1 MEIER
6 LKQIEEIYH
15 AALGISPEKR
25 ESFFRECCGA
35 DENLR
40 REVESLLSF
49 EQSSGNFLD
58 RPPESLA
65 AEMFDEHDKQADLTG
80 REFGHY
86 KIIKILGKG
95 GMGEV
100 YLAEDARLKRCVAL
114 KILPSAFAAD
124 VSRRNRF
131 EQEARAAS
139 ALNHPNIL
147 TVHEFGAEN
156 GIYFLATEYIEG
168 ETLRERIGGELP
180 LADALDIAAQSA
192 FALVAA
198 HAAGIVHRDIKPENI
213 MIRADGIVKVL
224 DFGIAKL
231 ITTPFD
237 TEGETLE
244 IISTQ
249 TKPGVMIGTLAYMS
263 PEQVRGETLDA
274 RSDVFSLGVCLYE
287 MLTRQNPFQ
296 KATAGDVIAA
306 ILKENPMPVTQEN
319 AVFPAELERISSKAL
334 RKKRDERYQTSRDFL
349 LDLKSLRREIEFS
362 ESGWRTGGEK
372 SQPTNDEAKVYT
384 TNAENV
390 SGSGT
395 SSVKWLPIFLV
406 AVLAFGGAWWF
417 FAKRG
422 LTSDSI
428 QPPAATKISE
438 VVNWR
443 STPGEIYSTGAF
455 SPDAKMVAFSS
466 TKIGSKNIWVK
477 QLSGGE
483 AVQITK
489 DDFVNQ
495 NPIWSPDGDE
505 LAFLSQRGGAT
516 GIWRMPSFGG
526 SPIYISAIKDGGAIL
541 RRWSKSGAIYYESE
555 GNLFKLDVKTAASTA
570 LTEFDSAKTNVS
582 SFSVSPDETN
592 IAFVRFEN
600 EKYTVLTMPFGGAAQ
615 QIADGADEIR
625 NVVRHTDGRRV
636 LYSQN
641 TNGIFQIFAAD
652 GDSKP
657 AQITYGERDSL
668 ALDASADGSKILYG
682 ASKEE
687 SDIWRANVET
697 GEESSFASDINSE
710 LWAAAAPDGKQV
722 AFQSIKEL
730 SQGNKIFTPS
740 GGVILTKRTDADESP
755 LQLVADAFLP
765 AYSPDGSR
773 LAFVRIA
780 GETYHL
786 WTIKAAGG
794 EEKQLTT
801 GGGIPSIEFTVL
813 PYNRTQTADFSWSPD
828 SGEIAYVAAELPRN
842 IWSVDANDASRNIQ
856 LTDNANAS
864 LFFSCPLW
872 SADGK
877 RIAYTSKTNKTDADG
892 KRYFGAWIVDLE
904 TKAAKKVEQTENFQR
919 LLGFSASGKELLLA
933 EIKSKNP
940 TGSPTEVAITEINIE
955 TGGQRQIARL
965 NEAYFYNIRLSDD
978 KKMLAYA
985 SHQNGK
991 DNIWVMRLAAGGGA
1005 ARKITANNDARL
1017 YFSALVWSPDNRAI
1031 YFGKQ
1036 TRYSL
1041 LSMVNNFK

>member
-100 YLAEDARLKRCVAL
+100 YLAEDARLKRRVAL

-237 TEGETLE
+237 AEGETLE

-372 SQPTNDEAKVYT
+372 SQPTNAEAKVYT
-384 TNAENV
+384 TNADNIK
-390 SGSGT
+390 SGGISF
-395 SSVKWLPIFLV
+395 VKWLPIFLV

-417 FAKRG
+417 FARRG

-428 QPPAATKISE
+428 QSPAATKISE

-489 DDFVNQ
+489 DDFANQ

-505 LAFLSQRGGAT
+505 LAFISQRGGTT

-582 SFSVSPDETN
+582 SFSVSPDESQV
-592 IAFVRFEN
+592 AFVRFEN

-625 NVVRHTDGRRV
+625 NVVRHTDGKRV

-657 AQITYGERDSL
+657 AQITFGERDSL

-687 SDIWRANVET
+687 SDIWSANVET

-722 AFQSIKEL
+722 AFQSIKDL
-730 SQGNKIFTPS
+730 SQGDKMSS
-740 GGVILTKRTDADESP
+740 GAILTKHTGADESP
-755 LQLVADAFLP
+755 IQLVADAFLP
-765 AYSPDGSR
+765 TYSPDGSR

-780 GETYHL
+780 SESCHL

-794 EEKQLTT
+794 EEKQLTND
-801 GGGIPSIEFTVL
+801 GGMRAVEYTVL
-813 PYNRTQTADFSWSPD
+813 PYNRMQTADFSWSPD
-828 SGEIAYVAAELPRN
+828 SGKIAYVADELPRN
-842 IWSVDANDASRNIQ
+842 VRRVDVNDASHNLQ
-856 LTDNANAS
+856 LTDNADAS
-864 LFFSCPLW
+864 LFLSCPLW
-872 SADGK
+872 SADG
-877 RIAYTSKTNKTDADG
+877 RRVAYSSKTNKADTDG
-892 KRYFGAWIVDLE
+892 KKYFGVWIVDAE
-904 TKAAKKVEQTENFQR
+904 TKAAKNVRKTENFQR
-919 LLGFSASGKELLLA
+919 LLGFSASGKELLIA
-933 EIKSKNP
+933 EVKPKSP
-940 TGSPTEVAITEINIE
+940 TGLPTEIAVVEINIE
-955 TGGQRQIARL
+955 TGATRQIVRL
-965 NEAYFYNIRLSDD
+965 DEAYLYNIRLSDD

-985 SHQNGK
+985 SHQDGK

-1017 YFSALVWSPDNRAI
+1017 YYSALAWSPDNRAI